1 MINKYRIWVHRRL
14 FLFILCILLGLVSP
28 LLIAAGGIF
37 PVTVQAAFPP
47 TASKVISDTA
57 QPEQQG
63 REYYE
68 IGQFSTAIK
77 IWQQVLKVYQSQGDK
92 LNQARV
98 LSNLSLGYQQLG
110 QWSEANQTI
119 NDSLKLVQQKHGKY
133 SPEHL
138 KVLAQALNTQG
149 SLQLATG
156 KSQAAIETWQTA
168 ANIYKQAKNEIGEIR
183 SLINKSQG
191 LRSLGLYSHSLST
204 LTQVEQIL
212 QKQPASALKAA
223 GLRSLG
229 LNLRLIRKLEE
240 AQQVLQSSLA
250 IAKKVSSPW
259 EITSTLIDLGNL
271 ARIQKDTKSAVE
283 LYQQAASIAP
293 SQQLKIHAQLNQLSI
308 LIDTKQ
314 WEQAQGLR
322 SQIQSQ
328 LVNLNPNR
336 SGIYAQLNFA
346 ESLIRLHQA
355 KIPDSPT
362 IVTIAQL
369 IATSQQQAKA
379 LGDKQAQAYA
389 LGKLGRLYEQ
399 TQQWESAQKLTQK
412 ALILA
417 QGMNIPEITY
427 RWQWQLG
434 RIFTARGNTQEAI
447 LAYNQAVT
455 TLQSLR
461 SDLVTVDADFQ
472 FSFRES
478 VEPVYREL
486 VSLLLQPSTSQL
498 SQKSVKSQPSQKYL
512 IQARQVIESL
522 QVAELDD
529 FFRDACLDT
538 KTVQIDKFDTQAAVI
553 YPIILADR
561 LEIILSLPHQPLH
574 HYSTPIPQKQL
585 ETYVEKLRKTLVI
598 RSRSTFKPLS
608 KELYNWLIRPAEKD
622 LANSGAKTLVFVLD
636 GVLRN
641 IPMAILHDGNQY
653 LLEKYSIA
661 LTPSLKLLPPQQF
674 QQKEELKVLGAGL
687 TKARQGFSSLE
698 YVNKEFKEIKSK
710 IPSVVL
716 LNQKFTREN
725 IEKNLQSSSFP
736 IVHIATHGKFS
747 SKALE
752 TFILTWDNRI
762 HIQDLDRLLQVN
774 KQKSQQAIEMLV
786 LSACETA
793 SGDKRAALGLAGIA
807 VKAGARSTLAT
818 LWPVND
824 EATAKVMSRF
834 YEELS
839 NTKQSKVEALRKSQ
853 LAMLRNPA
861 YQHPLYWAP
870 YILVGNWL

>member
-14 FLFILCILLGLVSP
+14 ILFIFCLLLGLVSS
-28 LLIAAGGIF
+28 LVISLGGIF
-37 PVTVQAAFPP
+37 PLTVQAVSPSS
-47 TASKVISDTA
+47 TSQVISDTA
-57 QPEQQG
+57 QREQQG

-68 IGQFSTAIK
+68 TGQFSTAIK
-77 IWQQVLKVYQSQGDK
+77 IWQQILKVYQSQGDK

-98 LSNLSLGYQQLG
+98 LNNLSLGYQQLG
-110 QWSEANQTI
+110 LWSQAKQTI
-119 NDSLKLVQQKHGKY
+119 TDSLKLLEQKQSKY
-133 SPEHL
+133 SSKQL

-168 ANIYKQAKNEIGEIR
+168 ADIYKQAKNEIGVIR

-212 QKQPASALKAA
+212 QKQPDSALKAA

-229 LNLRLIRKLEE
+229 INLRLVRKLE
-240 AQQVLQSSLA
+240 AAHQALQSSLA

-271 ARIQKDTKSAVE
+271 ARVQQDTKSAVE
-283 LYQQAASIAP
+283 LYQQAASTAP
-293 SQQLKIHAQLNQLSI
+293 SQQLKIHAQLNLLSI

-314 WEQAQGLR
+314 WKQAQGLR
-322 SQIQSQ
+322 SQIQTQ
-328 LVNLNPNR
+328 IVNLNPNR

-362 IVTIAQL
+362 ITTIAQL
-369 IATSQQQAKA
+369 IATSEQQAKA

-399 TQQWESAQKLTQK
+399 TQQWDIAQKLTEK

-434 RIFTARGNTQEAI
+434 RIFTAQGNTQAAI
-447 LAYNQAVT
+447 PVYNQAVT

-461 SDLVTVDADFQ
+461 SDLVTVDSDLQ

-486 VSLLLQPSTSQL
+486 VSLLLQPNPSKL
-498 SQKSVKSQPSQKYL
+498 GQKSVKSEPSQKYL

-538 KTVQIDKFDTQAAVI
+538 KTVGIDKFDTQAAVI

-561 LEIILSLPHQPLH
+561 LDIILQLPHQPLR

-585 ETYVEKLRKTLVI
+585 ETHVEKLRQTLVI
-598 RSRSTFKPLS
+598 RSRFTFQPLS

-653 LLEKYSIA
+653 LLEKYSIG
-661 LTPSLKLLPPQQF
+661 LTPGLRLLPPQQL
-674 QQKEELKVLGAGL
+674 QQREEFKVLGAGL
-687 TKARQGFSSLE
+687 TKARQGFSPLE

-725 IEKNLQSSSFP
+725 IEKNLQSNSFP

-762 HIQDLDRLLQVN
+762 HIQDLDQLLQIN

-824 EATAKVMSRF
+824 EATAKLMSRF

-839 NTKQSKVEALRKSQ
+839 DTKQSKVEALRKSQ
-853 LAMLRNPA
+853 LAMLRDPA

>member
-14 FLFILCILLGLVSP
+14 LLFILCLLLGLVST

-37 PVTVQAAFPP
+37 PVTVQATSPP
-47 TASKVISDTA
+47 SIRQVIYDTA
-57 QPEQQG
+57 QSEQQG

-68 IGQFSTAIK
+68 AGQFSTAIK

-110 QWSEANQTI
+110 QWSEGTQTI
-119 NDSLKLVQQKHGKY
+119 TDSLKLVQQKQGKY
-133 SPEHL
+133 SPEQL

-156 KSQAAIETWQTA
+156 KSQAALATWQQA
-168 ANIYKQAKNEIGEIR
+168 ADTYKQAKNEIGVIR

-191 LRSLGLYSHSLST
+191 LRSLGLYSSSLST

-212 QKQPASALKAA
+212 QKQPDSALKAA

-229 LNLRLIRKLEE
+229 VNLRLVRKLEQ

-250 IAKKVSSPW
+250 IAQKVSSPW
-259 EITSTLIDLGNL
+259 EISSTLIDLGNV
-271 ARIQKDTKSAVE
+271 ARAQQNTQSAVE

-293 SQQLKIHAQLNQLSI
+293 SQQLKIHAQLNQLST
-308 LIDTKQ
+308 LIDTQQ
-314 WEQAQGLR
+314 WKQAQSLR
-322 SQIQSQ
+322 SEIQSQ
-328 LVNLNPNR
+328 LAKLPPNR
-336 SGIYAQLNFA
+336 KAIYAQLNFA
-346 ESLIRLHQA
+346 ESLRSLYRA
-355 KIPDSPT
+355 KVPDSPT
-362 IVTIAQL
+362 ITTIAQL
-369 IATSQQQAKA
+369 IATSEKQAQA

-389 LGKLGRLYEQ
+389 LGKLGGLYEQ
-399 TQQWESAQKLTQK
+399 TQQWDSAQKLTQK
-412 ALILA
+412 ALMLA
-417 QGMNIPEITY
+417 QGMNVPEMTY

-434 RIFTARGNTQEAI
+434 RIFTAQGNNHLAAI
-447 LAYNQAVT
+447 AAYNQAVK

-461 SDLVTVDADFQ
+461 SDLVTVDSDVQ

-486 VSLLLQPSTSQL
+486 VSLLLQPTTSQL
-498 SQKSVKSQPSQKYL
+498 SQKSVKSEPSQKYL
-512 IQARQVIESL
+512 IRARQVIESL
-522 QVAELDD
+522 QLAELDD
-529 FFRDACLDT
+529 FFHDACLDT

-561 LEIILSLPHQPLH
+561 LEIILSLPHQPLR

-585 ETYVEKLRKTLVI
+585 ETHVEKLRKTLVI
-598 RSRSTFKPLS
+598 RSRYSFKPLS
-608 KELYNWLIRPAEKD
+608 KQLYNWLIRPAEKD
-622 LANSGAKTLVFVLD
+622 LANSGVKTLVFVLD

-641 IPMAILHDGNQY
+641 IPMAVLHDGNQY
-653 LLEKYSIA
+653 LLEKYSIG
-661 LTPSLKLLPPQQF
+661 LTPGLQLLPPQQL
-674 QQKEELKVLGAGL
+674 QQRKIQVLGAGL

-698 YVNKEFKEIKSK
+698 YVNQEFQAIKSK
-710 IPSVVL
+710 VPSLVL
-716 LNQKFTREN
+716 LNQEFTREN
-725 IEKNLQSSSFP
+725 IEKNLQSKFFP

-762 HIQDLDRLLQVN
+762 RIQDLDHLLQIS

-807 VKAGARSTLAT
+807 VKAGAHSTLAT

-834 YEELS
+834 YQELN
-839 NTKQSKVEALRKSQ
+839 NTKQSKVEALRNSQ
-853 LAMLRNPA
+853 LAMLRDPA
-861 YQHPLYWAP
+861 YKHPLYWAP

>member
-1 MINKYRIWVHRRL
+1 MIHKYRIWVHRRL
-14 FLFILCILLGLVSP
+14 LLFILCLLLGLVLT
-28 LLIAAGGIF
+28 LLMAAGGIF
-37 PVTVQAAFPP
+37 PVTVQATSPP
-47 TASKVISDTA
+47 STRQVISYTA
-57 QPEQQG
+57 QSEQQG
-63 REYYE
+63 KEYYQA
-68 IGQFSTAIK
+68 GQFSTAIK

-110 QWSEANQTI
+110 QWSEATQAITH
-119 NDSLKLVQQKHGKY
+119 SLKLVHQKQGKY
-133 SPEHL
+133 SPEQL

-156 KSQAAIETWQTA
+156 KPQAALATWQQA
-168 ANIYKQAKNEIGEIR
+168 ADTYQQAKNEIGVIR

-191 LRSLGLYSHSLST
+191 LRSLGLYSSSLST

-212 QKQPASALKAA
+212 QKQADSALKAA

-229 LNLRLIRKLEE
+229 VNLRLVRKLEQ

-250 IAKKVSSPW
+250 IAQKVSSSW
-259 EITSTLIDLGNL
+259 EISSTLIDLGNV
-271 ARIQKDTKSAVE
+271 ARARQDTKSALE

-293 SQQLKIHAQLNQLSI
+293 SQHLKIHAQLNQLST

-314 WEQAQGLR
+314 WKQAQSLR
-322 SQIQSQ
+322 SEIQPQ
-328 LVNLNPNR
+328 LAQLPPNR
-336 SGIYAQLNFA
+336 KAIYAQLNFA
-346 ESLIRLHQA
+346 ERLIRLYQA

-362 IVTIAQL
+362 ITTIAQL
-369 IATSQQQAKA
+369 IANSEKQAQA

-389 LGKLGRLYEQ
+389 LGKLGGLYEQ
-399 TQQWESAQKLTQK
+399 TQQWDSAQKLTQK
-412 ALILA
+412 ALMLA
-417 QGMNIPEITY
+417 QGMNVPEMTY

-434 RIFTARGNTQEAI
+434 RIFTAQENTQEAI
-447 LAYNQAVT
+447 AVYNQAVK

-461 SDLVTVDADFQ
+461 SDLVTVNSDVQ

-486 VSLLLQPSTSQL
+486 VSLLLQPTT
-498 SQKSVKSQPSQKYL
+498 SQPSQKSL
-512 IQARQVIESL
+512 TQARQVIESL
-522 QVAELDD
+522 QVAELDN
-529 FFRDACLDT
+529 FFHDACLDT

-561 LEIILSLPHQPLH
+561 LEVILSLPHQPLR
-574 HYSTPIPQKQL
+574 HYSTPIPQKKL
-585 ETYVEKLRKTLVI
+585 ETHVEKLRKTLVI
-598 RSRSTFKPLS
+598 RSRYSFQPLS
-608 KELYNWLIRPAEKD
+608 KQLYNWLIRPAEKD
-622 LANSGAKTLVFVLD
+622 LANSGINTLIFVLD

-641 IPMAILHDGNQY
+641 IPMAVLHDGNQY
-653 LLEKYSIA
+653 LLEKYSIG
-661 LTPSLKLLPPQQF
+661 LTPGLQLLPPQRLQ
-674 QQKEELKVLGAGL
+674 QQKFQVLGAGL

-698 YVNKEFKEIKSK
+698 YVNQEFQAIKSK
-710 IPSVVL
+710 VPSLVL
-716 LNQKFTREN
+716 LNQEFTREN
-725 IEKNLQSSSFP
+725 IEKNLQSKFFP

-762 HIQDLDRLLQVN
+762 RIQDLDHLLQIN
-774 KQKSQQAIEMLV
+774 KQKSQKAIEMLV

-834 YEELS
+834 YQELN
-839 NTKQSKVEALRKSQ
+839 NTKQSKVEALRNSQ
-853 LAMLRNPA
+853 LAMLRDPA
-861 YQHPLYWAP
+861 YKHPLYWAP
-870 YILVGNWL
+870 YIILGNWL